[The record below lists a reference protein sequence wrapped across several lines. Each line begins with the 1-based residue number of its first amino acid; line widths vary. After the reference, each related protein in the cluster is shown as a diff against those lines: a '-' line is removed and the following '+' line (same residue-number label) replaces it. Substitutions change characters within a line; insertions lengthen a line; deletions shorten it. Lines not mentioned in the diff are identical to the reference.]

1 MKSNFV
7 MTKNVKN
14 FVTLTN
20 NLLNR
25 GNGVPGMALIYGE
38 PGLGKSKTA
47 VWWTANNNAVHV
59 QATQNMTPKWLLEEI
74 VKELGEYPASRSADL
89 FNQVIKSL
97 IAEPKILIIDEID
110 YLAKN
115 KDFIE
120 ILRDIYDR
128 TNTPIIMIGMGLAN
142 KKLERYKHLYDRL
155 FAILK
160 FESFKPEE
168 ITQMI
173 NEISEIKFTPES
185 IDYVYKMEFGF
196 RQIVN
201 LIDKSEII
209 AQANGLSE
217 IDLNMVTKIFKKG
230 V

>member
-25 GNGVPGMALIYGE
+25 GKGVPGMALIYGE

-47 VWWTANNNAVHV
+47 VWWAANNNAVHV
-59 QATQNMTPKWLLEEI
+59 QATQNMTPRWLLEEI
-74 VKELGEYPASRSADL
+74 VKELGEYPLSRSADL

-97 IAEPKILIIDEID
+97 IRESQILIIDEID

-155 FAILK
+155 FAILR
-160 FESFKPEE
+160 FEQFKSEE

-173 NEISEIKFTPES
+173 NEISEIKFTPEA
-185 IDYVYKMEFGF
+185 IDYIHKMGFGF

-201 LIDKSEII
+201 LIDKSETI
-209 AQANGLSE
+209 AQANDLSE
-217 IDLNMVTKIFKKG
+217 IDLNMVNKIFKKG